1 MAATPTSSPG
11 SASSRRPPL
20 GEVKRLFLRHL
31 RLHAPELPSP
41 SGTPPSPRDPSP
53 GRRGRGCPLPPSG
66 AESPWGGRPRA
77 SRSGLSYIPRTRAR
91 FAHRMGY
98 GAPHAAVPR
107 RTRPVSPSRAPGF
120 RRRLRGS
127 KPPYASGYSPRLTRP
142 PSSLLPQVRDPGRE
156 VPPLDRG
163 TCRLPPS
170 LRPGRLRGPFPLRG
184 SGARGTPGTART
196 SRTPGGRLGAGRG
209 SHPPR
214 YRPSCRAPQVMASLV
229 SGASSL
235 PQPPG
240 ASRHPQHR
248 PAPHT

>member
-1 MAATPTSSPG
+1 
-11 SASSRRPPL
+11 
-20 GEVKRLFLRHL
+20 
-31 RLHAPELPSP
+31 
-41 SGTPPSPRDPSP
+41 
-53 GRRGRGCPLPPSG
+53 
-66 AESPWGGRPRA
+66 
-77 SRSGLSYIPRTRAR
+77 
-91 FAHRMGY
+91 MGY
-98 GAPHAAVPR
+98 GAPHAAVPP

-127 KPPYASGYSPRLTRP
+127 KPPYASGYSPRLTRFP
-142 PSSLLPQVRDPGRE
+142 IVSRRHAGSGDAGRE